1 MLNIIQSLV
10 TTVNLALVNNKMKKL
25 LFLSTLLIFGCSEIE
40 IKDITIN
47 IQPYK
52 EAERGK
58 FWDICIKANNISSN
72 DKLYV
77 YFEVKT
83 NYGELRKFERT
94 FFDFG
99 KEECNKINTLVYFTN
114 RYTTNEEFDWL
125 KKLVASEIE
134 YINVKVKK
142 QYSDN
147 KYIYREKI
155 FSKNLSSN

>member
-1 MLNIIQSLV
+1 MNILNEVIRGASRQFGREFGRAGANAILKGKNYY
-10 TTVNLALVNNKMKKL
+10 TVNH
-25 LFLSTLLIFGCSEIE
+25 
-40 IKDITIN
+40 
-47 IQPYK
+47 
-52 EAERGK
+52 
-58 FWDICIKANNISSN
+58 SN

-77 YFEVKT
+77 YFEVQT